1 MRLNR
6 RHSRCGGVRSNSTGL
21 VPPTEHPW
29 TWAQAPEFIN
39 SLAPSR
45 PPSRLAPQFSGL
57 SVLPAQGWRG
67 STKMTAKPKRKV
79 RKARAK
85 VSAPAPKSG
94 RRRPQA
100 THNKRDPGVTKID
113 AVVAA
118 LRAPGGASI
127 TDLMTLTGWQMHSVR
142 GAIAGTLKRKRGLT
156 VTSIKRDGE
165 RVYRIEGRQ

>member
-1 MRLNR
+1 
-6 RHSRCGGVRSNSTGL
+6 
-21 VPPTEHPW
+21 
-29 TWAQAPEFIN
+29 
-39 SLAPSR
+39 
-45 PPSRLAPQFSGL
+45 
-57 SVLPAQGWRG
+57 
-67 STKMTAKPKRKV
+67 MTAKPKRKV